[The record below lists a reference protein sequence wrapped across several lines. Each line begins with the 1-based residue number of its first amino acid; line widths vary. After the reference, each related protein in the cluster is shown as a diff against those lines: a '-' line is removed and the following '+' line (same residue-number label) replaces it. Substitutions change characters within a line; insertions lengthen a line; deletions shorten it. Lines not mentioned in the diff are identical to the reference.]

1 VARTTLGRVAHVN
14 APRTSGALR
23 RQLLRDE
30 VYDALLDMLLEQR
43 LAPGGSL
50 SIDGLAREL
59 GVSPTPVREALAFL
73 EHTGLVTRTALK
85 GYGVAPHLSV
95 EQLEELVDART
106 VLETEA
112 LRRAA
117 PSEGLL
123 PQLRADHAGHL
134 AAATAMVEAWTPDAP
149 PPASVMRGYFEADW
163 AFHLTIVETS
173 GNRYLRQMLQA
184 LGTHLHRLVQSA
196 GRGVTDW
203 QAALAEHET
212 ILLALESGDAEA
224 AVAAMADHLTGVRH
238 RATADALSGAL
249 AGPPS

>member
-1 VARTTLGRVAHVN
+1 MTHVN
-14 APRTSGALR
+14 APRGSGALR

-85 GYGVAPHLSV
+85 GYAVAPHPSV
-95 EQLEELVDART
+95 GQLEELVDARA

-117 PSEGLL
+117 THESLL
-123 PQLRADHAGHL
+123 PQLRAAHAGHL

-163 AFHLTIVETS
+163 AFHLAIVETS
-173 GNRYLRQMLQA
+173 GNRYLHQMLEQ

-203 QAALAEHET
+203 QAALGEHEE
-212 ILLALESGDAEA
+212 ILLALEAGDAEA
-224 AVAAMADHLTGVRH
+224 AVTAMADHLAGVRT
-238 RATADALSGAL
+238 RATADALVSGRVGAT
-249 AGPPS
+249 A

>member
-1 VARTTLGRVAHVN
+1 MTHVN

-59 GVSPTPVREALAFL
+59 GVSPTPVREALVFL
-73 EHTGLVTRTALK
+73 EHTGLVVRTALK
-85 GYGVAPHLSV
+85 GYAVAPHPSAD
-95 EQLEELVDART
+95 QLEELVDARA

-117 PSEGLL
+117 GRAELL
-123 PQLRADHAGHL
+123 PPLRAAHTAHL
-134 AAATAMVEAWTPDAP
+134 AAATAMVAAWTPEAP
-149 PPASVMRGYFEADW
+149 PPAAVMRQYFEADW
-163 AFHLTIVETS
+163 AFHLTIAEAS
-173 GNRYLRQMLQA
+173 GNRYLRDMLQG
-184 LGTHLHRLVQSA
+184 LGAHLHRLVQSA

-203 QAALAEHET
+203 QAALEEHGRV
-212 ILLALESGDAEA
+212 LADLERGDADA
-224 AVAAMADHLTGVRH
+224 AVRAMADHLAGVRR
-238 RATADALSGAL
+238 RAVADARDGAP
-249 AGPPS
+249 ADRS